1 MPASKKRKYA
11 EFDNN
16 QDLRELGQAIAYYR
30 KYRGMSQDSLAER
43 IGISRNHLAAIEA
56 PNVFRGVSVDAV
68 FSIAKV
74 LGIDTYK
81 LFQFSKLRP
90 EDDPH
95 FQS

>member
-1 MPASKKRKYA
+1 MPVTNRRKYA
-11 EFDNN
+11 EFDNS

-30 KYRGMSQDSLAER
+30 KYRGLSQESLAER

-74 LGIDTYK
+74 LEIDTYQ

-90 EDDPH
+90 EDALRFKP
-95 FQS
+95 